1 MFYMIS
7 KELLTVTFWMLPLLF
22 IMFIVIYGLSVL
34 LTKSLDSED
43 IMVLL
48 AIEKK
53 MGINLKRI
61 KKILKKFM

>member
-7 KELLTVTFWMLPLLF
+7 KDLLTVTFWMLPLLF
-22 IMFIVIYGLSVL
+22 ILFIVIYCLSLL
-34 LTKSLDSED
+34 LTKSLDNED
-43 IMVLL
+43 IVILL
-48 AIEKK
+48 GIEKQ